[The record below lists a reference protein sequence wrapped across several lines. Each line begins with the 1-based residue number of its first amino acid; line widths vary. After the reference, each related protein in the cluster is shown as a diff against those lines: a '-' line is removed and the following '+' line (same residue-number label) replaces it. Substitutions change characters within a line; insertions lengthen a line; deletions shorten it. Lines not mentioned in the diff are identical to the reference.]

1 MRRRTSPSTPR
12 VAPVELPDLVDAEP
26 ADLDAGVLL
35 DGVALRGLDLP
46 PVNLAGAELVEVL
59 VSRLTADDVDLTG
72 ARLREVAVEDAR
84 VNAWRMGRAHVQD
97 AQFSGR
103 FGVLDAQGGT
113 WRSLILAGC
122 KVDLLSLRGADVT
135 DVLLRDCQV
144 GELDLSGARVTRVRL
159 EASHVG
165 TMEAHELRSEHL
177 DLRGATIDRF
187 VSLAGLRGALVTA
200 DQVTWWATALA
211 EALGLRVVE
220 EQAR

>member
-12 VAPVELPDLVDAEP
+12 VAPVELPDLVDADP

-113 WRSLILAGC
+113 WRSLILAGQEDGS
-122 KVDLLSLRGADVT
+122 VRA
-135 DVLLRDCQV
+135 
-144 GELDLSGARVTRVRL
+144 GEPAIV
-159 EASHVG
+159 A
-165 TMEAHELRSEHL
+165 
-177 DLRGATIDRF
+177 AT
-187 VSLAGLRGALVTA
+187 LAGAINWIPRWQRA
-200 DQVTWWATALA
+200 DGPAAPRQVA
-211 EALGLRVVE
+211 EMVVE
-220 EQAR
+220 TLTRGVAA